1 MQKRYGNNM
10 IVKIKKLFSVFTA
23 AILAAVT
30 LCNGQAVF
38 ATSSGAKETAD
49 SIIEFS
55 LHQSGA
61 GSLQEWVDTVLTD
74 GAGTTSE
81 WYIVGLLQYN
91 KNIDFSG
98 YADSLEEYLEKNEI
112 SSASSRMKYALVLYG
127 CGRGESDFV
136 RNAIDDSVG
145 KQGIMSYVYG
155 LHLFSNGLRAE
166 SITSD
171 EVIQKIISLQLE
183 DGGWAVSGKKSDA
196 DVTAMTLQALAPY
209 YNDMTDV
216 RHAADNALRLLSELQ
231 LETGCYSSYGVQ
243 NPESAAQVVTALSA
257 LGIDPFSDARFIKG
271 NNTLFDAIMAYQLD
285 DGSFEHTLGGG
296 YNPNATVQVFYSM
309 VSAYRQE
316 NGLGSLYIFDTD
328 MQKNAVQSSPSAQEE
343 QNINETQT
351 AAETRENA
359 ADMSDKSDKGDF
371 NDGTFSYKIWI
382 YAAATAAAAIVLSVL
397 ALKKS
402 LNKGNCIFVIL
413 ITAAAVIFVHF
424 SNFQTVSDYYS
435 SENEEGYTQYV
446 TLSIS
451 CESIAEQSGD
461 ERIPDGGVILPET
474 EIGINSGDTVYDVL
488 ERAGKKFGISFDTK
502 GAPSVYVSGI
512 SNIYE
517 IDFGDLSGWLYFVNG
532 ESPSLSCAEY
542 ILSDG
547 DSIEWRYTVD
557 LGKEFE

>member
-1 MQKRYGNNM
+1 M

-98 YADSLEEYLEKNEI
+98 YADALEEYLEKNEI

-136 RNAIDDSVG
+136 RTAIDDSVG

-166 SITSD
+166 SITSE

-183 DGGWAVSGKKSDA
+183 DGGWAVSGNKSDA

-285 DGSFEHTLGGG
+285 DGGFEHTLGGG
-296 YNPNATVQVFYSM
+296 YNQNATVQVFYSM
-309 VSAYRQE
+309 ISAYRQE

-328 MQKNAVQSSPSAQEE
+328 MQKNAAQSSPSDQEE

-488 ERAGKKFGISFDTK
+488 ERAGKKFEISFDTK

-517 IDFGDLSGWLYFVNG
+517 FDFGDLSGWLYFVNG
-532 ESPSLSCAEY
+532 KSPSLSCAEY

>member
-1 MQKRYGNNM
+1 
-10 IVKIKKLFSVFTA
+10 
-23 AILAAVT
+23 
-30 LCNGQAVF
+30 
-38 ATSSGAKETAD
+38 
-49 SIIEFS
+49 
-55 LHQSGA
+55 
-61 GSLQEWVDTVLTD
+61 
-74 GAGTTSE
+74 
-81 WYIVGLLQYN
+81 
-91 KNIDFSG
+91 
-98 YADSLEEYLEKNEI
+98 
-112 SSASSRMKYALVLYG
+112 MKYALVLYG

-183 DGGWAVSGKKSDA
+183 DGGWAVSGNKSDA

-271 NNTLFDAIMAYQLD
+271 NNTLFDAIMAYQLE

-296 YNPNATVQVFYSM
+296 YNQNATVQVFYSM
-309 VSAYRQE
+309 ISAYRQE

-328 MQKNAVQSSPSAQEE
+328 MQKNAAQSSPSDQEE

-517 IDFGDLSGWLYFVNG
+517 FDFGDLSGWLYFVNG

>member
-23 AILAAVT
+23 AILAVVT

-38 ATSSGAKETAD
+38 ATSAGAKETAD

-98 YADSLEEYLEKNEI
+98 YADALEEYLEKNEI

-183 DGGWAVSGKKSDA
+183 DGGWAVSGNKSDA

-271 NNTLFDAIMAYQLD
+271 NNTLFDAIMAYQLE

-296 YNPNATVQVFYSM
+296 YNQNATVQVFYSM
-309 VSAYRQE
+309 ISAYRQE
-316 NGLGSLYIFDTD
+316 NSLGSLYIFDTD
-328 MQKNAVQSSPSAQEE
+328 MQKNAAQNSPSDQEE

-517 IDFGDLSGWLYFVNG
+517 FDFGDLSGWLYFVNG

>member
-1 MQKRYGNNM
+1 M

-38 ATSSGAKETAD
+38 ATSAGAKETAD

-98 YADSLEEYLEKNEI
+98 YADALEEYLEKNEI

-183 DGGWAVSGKKSDA
+183 DGGWAVSGNKSDA

-257 LGIDPFSDARFIKG
+257 LGIDPFFDARFIKG
-271 NNTLFDAIMAYQLD
+271 NNTLFDAIMAYQLE

-296 YNPNATVQVFYSM
+296 YNQNATVQVFYSM
-309 VSAYRQE
+309 ISAYRQE

-328 MQKNAVQSSPSAQEE
+328 MQKNAAQNSPSDQEE

-359 ADMSDKSDKGDF
+359 ADMSDKSDNGDF

-517 IDFGDLSGWLYFVNG
+517 FDFGDLSGWLYFVNG

>member
-1 MQKRYGNNM
+1 M

-23 AILAAVT
+23 AILAVVT

-38 ATSSGAKETAD
+38 ATSAGAKETAD

-98 YADSLEEYLEKNEI
+98 YADALEEYLEKNEI

-183 DGGWAVSGKKSDA
+183 DGGWAVSGNKSDA

-271 NNTLFDAIMAYQLD
+271 NNTLFDAIMAYQLE

-296 YNPNATVQVFYSM
+296 YNQNATVQVFYSM
-309 VSAYRQE
+309 ISAYRQE

-328 MQKNAVQSSPSAQEE
+328 MQKNAAQSSPSDQEE

-517 IDFGDLSGWLYFVNG
+517 FDFGDLSGWLYFVNG

>member
-1 MQKRYGNNM
+1 MQPSRC
-10 IVKIKKLFSVFTA
+10 VP
-23 AILAAVT
+23 
-30 LCNGQAVF
+30 GQRSLRRPPVL
-38 ATSSGAKETAD
+38 KETAD

-98 YADSLEEYLEKNEI
+98 YADALEEYLEKNEI

-183 DGGWAVSGKKSDA
+183 DGGWAVSGNKSDA

-285 DGSFEHTLGGG
+285 DGGFEHTLGGG
-296 YNPNATVQVFYSM
+296 YNQNATVQVFYSM

-328 MQKNAVQSSPSAQEE
+328 MQKNAAQNSPSDQEE

-435 SENEEGYTQYV
+435 SENEAGYTQYV

-517 IDFGDLSGWLYFVNG
+517 FDFGDLSGWLYYVNG

>member
-1 MQKRYGNNM
+1 M

-38 ATSSGAKETAD
+38 ATSAGAKETAD

-98 YADSLEEYLEKNEI
+98 YADALEEYLEKNEI

-183 DGGWAVSGKKSDA
+183 DGGWAVSGNKSDA

-271 NNTLFDAIMAYQLD
+271 NNTLFDAIMAYQLE

-296 YNPNATVQVFYSM
+296 YNQNATVQVFYSM
-309 VSAYRQE
+309 ISAYRQE

-328 MQKNAVQSSPSAQEE
+328 MQKNAAQNSPSDQEE

-359 ADMSDKSDKGDF
+359 ADMSDKSDNGDF

-517 IDFGDLSGWLYFVNG
+517 FDFGDLSGWLYFVNG

>member
-1 MQKRYGNNM
+1 M

-38 ATSSGAKETAD
+38 ATSAGAKETAD

-98 YADSLEEYLEKNEI
+98 YADALEEYLEKNEI

-183 DGGWAVSGKKSDA
+183 DGGWAVSGNKSDA

-271 NNTLFDAIMAYQLD
+271 NNTLFDAIMAYQLE

-296 YNPNATVQVFYSM
+296 YNQNATVQVFYSM
-309 VSAYRQE
+309 ISAYRQE

-328 MQKNAVQSSPSAQEE
+328 MQKNAAQNSPSDQEE

-359 ADMSDKSDKGDF
+359 ADMSDKSDNGDF

-402 LNKGNCIFVIL
+402 LNKGNCKFVIL

-517 IDFGDLSGWLYFVNG
+517 FDFGDLSGWLYFVNG

>member
-1 MQKRYGNNM
+1 M

-23 AILAAVT
+23 AILAVVT

-38 ATSSGAKETAD
+38 ATSAGAKETAD

-98 YADSLEEYLEKNEI
+98 YADALEEYLEKNEI

-183 DGGWAVSGKKSDA
+183 DGGWAVSGNKSDA

-285 DGSFEHTLGGG
+285 DGGFEHTLGGG
-296 YNPNATVQVFYSM
+296 YNQNATVQVFYSM
-309 VSAYRQE
+309 ISAYRQE

-328 MQKNAVQSSPSAQEE
+328 MQKNAAQNSPSDQEE

-351 AAETRENA
+351 AAETRENV

-397 ALKKS
+397 ALKRS

-517 IDFGDLSGWLYFVNG
+517 FDFGDLSGWLYFVNG

>member
-1 MQKRYGNNM
+1 M

-30 LCNGQAVF
+30 LCTGQAVF
-38 ATSSGAKETAD
+38 ATSAGAKETAD

-98 YADSLEEYLEKNEI
+98 YADALEEYLEKNEI

-166 SITSD
+166 SITSE

-183 DGGWAVSGKKSDA
+183 DGGWAVSGNKSDA

-271 NNTLFDAIMAYQLD
+271 NNTLFDAIMAYQLE

-296 YNPNATVQVFYSM
+296 YNQNATVQVFYSM

-328 MQKNAVQSSPSAQEE
+328 MQKNAAQNSPSDQEE

-461 ERIPDGGVILPET
+461 ERIPDGRVILPET

-517 IDFGDLSGWLYFVNG
+517 FDFGDLSGWLYFVND

>member
-1 MQKRYGNNM
+1 M

-38 ATSSGAKETAD
+38 ATSAGAKETAD

-81 WYIVGLLQYN
+81 WYIVGLLHYN

-98 YADSLEEYLEKNEI
+98 YADALEEYLEKNEI

-183 DGGWAVSGKKSDA
+183 DGGWAVSGNKSDA

-271 NNTLFDAIMAYQLD
+271 NNTLFDAIMAYQLE

-296 YNPNATVQVFYSM
+296 YNQNATVQVFYSM
-309 VSAYRQE
+309 ISAYRQE

-328 MQKNAVQSSPSAQEE
+328 MQKNAAQNSPSDQEE

-359 ADMSDKSDKGDF
+359 ADMSDKSDNGDF

-517 IDFGDLSGWLYFVNG
+517 FDFGDLSGWLYFVNG